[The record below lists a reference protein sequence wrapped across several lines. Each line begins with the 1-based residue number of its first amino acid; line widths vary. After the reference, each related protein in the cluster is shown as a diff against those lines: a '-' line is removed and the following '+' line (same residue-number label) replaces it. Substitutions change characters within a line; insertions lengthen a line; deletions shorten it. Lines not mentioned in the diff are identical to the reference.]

1 VTHGATNIL
10 RGVRSIGAAL
20 LCSAS
25 AAASLDGAVAVITHD
40 GMEPASELIEITAD
54 GVVVRRADGQTRRFD
69 LGACVGFIHLA
80 GPMDVPLARGSSAG
94 EGALGLVDGQRFP
107 GEPVP
112 SPAAASGD
120 LAWRHP
126 WFDDLTIDFDRIA
139 WVVLRPPFEPP
150 AATDADV
157 VLLANGDR
165 VEGFV
170 EQIGD
175 PIELDVDGAPV
186 RIPFE
191 RAVAMR
197 LVNPQRD
204 PQPGAMRVWL
214 RNGTIVDTPGL
225 LYDHADGLLEV
236 RPIAAADAVV
246 KNVSLSHVAGALF
259 SQSSLTALASIPP
272 SDVSG
277 PPTRYVTPPPAV
289 DSAPAAL
296 GLHAIQFSGPVI
308 AHYPLPRGASRFV
321 ASARL
326 PRESDEWADCE
337 IIIRDDDREVFR
349 ARLNAATPA
358 VIVNAPLRG
367 AELAIEVAEGAHG
380 PIRDWVVLDHA
391 LILRE

>member
-1 VTHGATNIL
+1 MNIL
-10 RGVRSIGAAL
+10 RGVRFIGAAL
-20 LCSAS
+20 LCFVFS
-25 AAASLDGAVAVITHD
+25 AAAAPDGAVAVVTRD
-40 GMEPASELIEITAD
+40 GMEPASELIEITGD

-69 LGACVGFIHLA
+69 VGACVGFIHLA
-80 GPMDVPLARGSSAG
+80 GPMDMPAARGSSAG
-94 EGALGLVDGQRFP
+94 EGMLGLADGQRFP

-112 SPAAASGD
+112 SPAPASGD
-120 LAWRHP
+120 LSWRHP
-126 WFDDLTIDFDRIA
+126 WFGELSIDFDRIA
-139 WVVLRPPFEPP
+139 WVVFRPPFEPP

-186 RIPFE
+186 RIPFD

-197 LVNPQRD
+197 LVNPRRD

-225 LYDHADGLLEV
+225 RYDNADGLLEV
-236 RPIAAADAVV
+236 RPITAGDAVV
-246 KNVSLSHVAGALF
+246 KDVSLSHVAGALF
-259 SQSSLTALASIPP
+259 NPAALTALASIPP

-277 PPTRYVTPPPAV
+277 PPARYVTPPPSV
-289 DSAPAAL
+289 DPAPAAL
-296 GLHAIQFSGPVI
+296 GLQAIQFSGPVV

-349 ARLNAATPA
+349 VRLNAATPV
-358 VIVNAPLRG
+358 VIVNAALRG
-367 AELAIEVAEGAHG
+367 AELTIEVAEGSHG
-380 PIRDWVVLDHA
+380 PIRDWIILDHA
-391 LILRE
+391 MILRE